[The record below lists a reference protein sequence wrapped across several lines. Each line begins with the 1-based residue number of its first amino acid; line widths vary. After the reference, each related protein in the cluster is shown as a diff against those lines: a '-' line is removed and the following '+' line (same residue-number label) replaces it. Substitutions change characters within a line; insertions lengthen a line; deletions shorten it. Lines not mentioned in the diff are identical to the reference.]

1 MMFRH
6 SERFYCKGINRF
18 FDIFVG
24 SPIIMKITFEKY
36 NPAWKGQFESIKKE
50 LEDHIAFLNPR
61 IEHIGS
67 TSVEG
72 LSAKPIIDIMIG
84 VRDEEEL
91 NEIPSLLQG
100 KDYVYYEKYNEDM
113 PYRRF
118 IIKLIDKPQNL
129 GFPGIIHQGDEIPEG
144 LHNHHLRLAHIHTI
158 PISSE
163 HWLRHIAFRDYLRT
177 HAEVRQEYQEL
188 KEKLSVMEWH
198 DGNDYNEGKD
208 PFIKK
213 EEGNAIQWYQEK
225 NGKK

>member
-1 MMFRH
+1 
-6 SERFYCKGINRF
+6 
-18 FDIFVG
+18 
-24 SPIIMKITFEKY
+24 MKVTFETY
-36 NPAWKGQFESIKKE
+36 NLFWKNQFEFIKNE
-50 LEDHIAFLNPR
+50 LEEQIGFLNPR

-84 VRDEEEL
+84 VKDESEL
-91 NEIPSLLQG
+91 DKVPLLLQG

-118 IIKLIDKPQNL
+118 FIKLIDLPQNL
-129 GFPGIIHQGDEIPEG
+129 GFPEMIHTADEIPEA
-144 LHNHHLRLAHIHTI
+144 LHNHNLRIAHIHAI
-158 PISSE
+158 PVSSE

-177 HAEVRQEYQEL
+177 HSEVRKEYQEL
-188 KEKLSVMEWH
+188 KEKLSTMEWI

-213 EEGNAIQWYQEK
+213 EERNAIQWYLHHHK
-225 NGKK
+225 L